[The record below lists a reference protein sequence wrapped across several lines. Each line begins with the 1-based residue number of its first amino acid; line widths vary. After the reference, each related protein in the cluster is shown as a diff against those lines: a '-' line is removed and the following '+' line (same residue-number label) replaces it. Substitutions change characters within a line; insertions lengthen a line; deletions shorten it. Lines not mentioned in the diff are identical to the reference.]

1 MSSLG
6 LLRSAVHRLV
16 EESAQVASRFVD
28 LGVRIVVADVD
39 GTGSAARWRPGS
51 DEVLAEVGGIWDRR
65 TKEFLARRPLR
76 WLTVRLH
83 RGQERAARWLAEW
96 LTRYARAASGA
107 GAAAWAGVRRIWT
120 ALLIG
125 GRRSGKSYLSVAT
138 LAVFA
143 AFCPRAIVW
152 AVSPT
157 RETGEELDRALQDAM
172 PLSWYKRREGTTGT
186 VTTYTL
192 GNGAKIFL
200 RSGAKAPALKQG
212 RVDLVLLNEAQ
223 LFERRSFTQVRGAI
237 ADRAGL
243 VLLTANPPEDAKGR
257 WVEELFEGAESEEVD
272 AIAFELDPR
281 NNPFVED
288 EVLESMRK
296 EVDSRTFEREVL
308 GKFTPIGDVVF
319 YAWSDRESW
328 RDPPT
333 DLVDI
338 TAEVTRRELGRAAGY
353 VVGMDFQ
360 KSPHMVAVVLKVFRD
375 PKRPS
380 EELVWVVDEVLAEEA
395 DEYHLIDSLEGL
407 GRWTPAGRLADD
419 GYRGWVD
426 PGDDKASPV
435 HCAVVAD
442 ASGWFQDGAHTK
454 GRTSDQ
460 ALRARK
466 WTSLYKPQ
474 RDSDRNPD
482 LVERCKVGNARMKA
496 ADGVRRLFV
505 ARHCKR
511 TAESLRRWEIKNG
524 VPYRKS
530 DFAHLCDAVTYPLY
544 RIWGRPKASRRPVT
558 YDRIPLPGVDR
569 MKGL

>member
-1 MSSLG
+1 M
-6 LLRSAVHRLV
+6 RVSAGEV
-16 EESAQVASRFVD
+16 EHF
-28 LGVRIVVADVD
+28 
-39 GTGSAARWRPGS
+39 
-51 DEVLAEVGGIWDRR
+51 RR
-65 TKEFLARRPLR
+65 V
-76 WLTVRLH
+76 W
-83 RGQERAARWLAEW
+83 
-96 LTRYARAASGA
+96 S
-107 GAAAWAGVRRIWT
+107 

-157 RETGEELDRALQDAM
+157 RETGEELDQALQDAM
-172 PLSWYKRREGTTGT
+172 PRAWYKRREGTGST

-237 ADRAGL
+237 SDRAGL
-243 VLLTANPPEDAKGR
+243 VLLTANPPDAAKGR
-257 WVEELFEGAESEEVD
+257 WVEELFEGATSEELD

-281 NNPFVED
+281 DNPFVEY

-296 EVDSRTFEREVL
+296 EVDAKTFEREVL
-308 GKFTPIGDVVF
+308 GKFAPIGDVVF

-328 RDPPT
+328 RDPPAH
-333 DLVDI
+333 LVDI
-338 TAEVTRRELGRAAGY
+338 TAEVTRRELGRAVGY

-360 KSPHMVAVVLKVFRD
+360 RSPHMVAVVLKVFRD
-375 PKRPS
+375 PERPS
-380 EELVWVVDEVLAEEA
+380 EELVWVVDEVIAEEA
-395 DEYHLIDSLEGL
+395 DEYHLIDALEAL

-419 GYRGWVD
+419 GYRGWTD
-426 PGDDKASPV
+426 PGDDKANPV
-435 HCAVVAD
+435 QCAVVAD

-466 WTSLYKPQ
+466 WTALYKPQ
-474 RDSDRNPD
+474 KDSDRNPD
-482 LVERCKVGNARMKA
+482 IVERCKVGNARLKA
-496 ADGVRRLFV
+496 ADGVRRFFV

-511 TAESLRRWEIKNG
+511 TAEGLRRWEIKNG
-524 VPYRKS
+524 VAYRKS
-530 DFAHLCDAVTYPLY
+530 DFAHICDAATYPLY
-544 RIWGRPKASRRPVT
+544 RLYGRPPLRKRPLRPEDISFPSMPEARAVRSRIGGYDSPASGK
-558 YDRIPLPGVDR
+558 DRV
-569 MKGL
+569 KGW